1 MAAIALARE
10 LKLPLAVRGGGHNI
24 AGNAMCDDGLV
35 VDLSLMRRCAWTPTP
50 ASRGSSPGALLSDVD
65 QECQAYGL
73 ATPLGI
79 NSTTGVAGLT
89 LGGGFGWLSRKHGMT
104 VDNLVSVEVIT
115 AEGRREVASATQ
127 NPDLFWAVRGGGGNF
142 GVVTMFEF
150 KLHRV
155 GPEILSGLI
164 VFPMEQAKAVLKQYR
179 DFVKT
184 MPEDLN
190 VWAVLRNAPPLPFL
204 PESVHG
210 KGVIILPIVYLGDL
224 ESGLRAIEPLRAF
237 GKAYGE
243 HLGPTPY
250 VAWQQAFDPLLA
262 PGARN
267 YWKSHNLATLE
278 DATIDAALRYA
289 TALPTGECEIFIG
302 LLGGAAAKVPVDAMA
317 YGARDAEMVMNIH
330 GRWQSAQDDKRC
342 IGWARE
348 AFDAVGRHATGSVY
362 VNFLTAEEGAR
373 VSAAYGENHAR
384 LVTIKDR
391 YDPAN
396 LFRLNQNI
404 RPSV

>member
-1 MAAIALARE
+1 MNAPTNKAIEQFRSAIRGQVIVPGDAEYEQARRIWNGSIDRKPALIARCLGNADVMAAIALARE

-35 VDLSLMRRCAWTPTP
+35 VDLSLMRSVRVDPDARL
-50 ASRGSSPGALLSDVD
+50 ARVEPGALLSDVD
-65 QECQAYGL
+65 QECQAHGL

-115 AEGRREVASATQ
+115 AEGRREVASAAQ

-342 IGWARE
+342 
-348 AFDAVGRHATGSVY
+348 T
-362 VNFLTAEEGAR
+362 
-373 VSAAYGENHAR
+373 R
-384 LVTIKDR
+384 LGT
-391 YDPAN
+391 
-396 LFRLNQNI
+396 
-404 RPSV
+404 